1 MGTQF
6 SWLEDPTKTRKG
18 LVWCPR
24 FLLNDSCYVVVLQGK
39 TGMFLSLQKA
49 PVNCDIISESVPT
62 NHLEIT
68 KRNVGETGTRLLL
81 VMKLINSGVLPNSV
95 PWKVPRS
102 TLRSSSQGRG
112 A

>member
-39 TGMFLSLQKA
+39 TGMLLSLQKA
-49 PVNCDIISESVPT
+49 PVDCDIVSGSVPT
-62 NHLEIT
+62 NHLEII
-68 KRNVGETGTRLLL
+68 KSNVG
-81 VMKLINSGVLPNSV
+81 KLAHDFS
-95 PWKVPRS
+95 WW
-102 TLRSSSQGRG
+102 
-112 A
+112 